1 MSNGCHFVVAPLSSV
16 WKVSAWDNA
25 YQYGAPVTLELTE
38 DFEKA
43 AATAEKAVADIY
55 TMAEVVTDR
64 YWGDGVLERAVH
76 YRVTAAAADSDWG
89 RPVEVVR

>member
-1 MSNGCHFVVAPLSSV
+1 MSNASHFVVVPLSSV

-55 TMAEVVTDR
+55 TMAEVVTER
-64 YWGDGVLERAVH
+64 YWGGDQVVERAGH
-76 YRVTAAAADSDWG
+76 YRVRAD
-89 RPVEVVR
+89 RPVEAR